1 MEYLFIILFIYAS
14 YLSIEKY
21 VHTGSIFTW
30 RGRKDKNE
38 HPTLAATHP
47 EIPVSEAEIIGK
59 SRYQM
64 RQSLTID
71 DNSGQP
77 ESSIEKSDTF
87 TPEKETEPVLRA
99 HETLENN
106 TKFPENVILVFSC
119 Q

>member
-77 ESSIEKSDTF
+77 ESSI
-87 TPEKETEPVLRA
+87 
-99 HETLENN
+99 
-106 TKFPENVILVFSC
+106 VFITIE
-119 Q
+119 QPKLIRNIRV